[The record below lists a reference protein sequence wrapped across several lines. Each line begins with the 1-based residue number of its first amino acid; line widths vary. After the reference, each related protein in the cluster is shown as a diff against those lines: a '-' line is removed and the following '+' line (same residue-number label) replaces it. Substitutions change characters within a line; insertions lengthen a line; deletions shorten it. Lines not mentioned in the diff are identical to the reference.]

1 VAETSAAPTT
11 AAPATVAPVARSPI
25 AQPEPVAT
33 VAGWEVHVGRSAAGL
48 RLADHTPL
56 AKVLVRAAPGGA
68 VAAHLDVRF
77 GRAARD
83 RHGTLVVGCDPDG
96 WLLLGPP
103 GAEAGIAGRVRE
115 LADDGPVTVL
125 EIFGHGRALVRLT
138 GADAPRLLAKVCAI
152 DLDDSF
158 TPDGAAFR
166 SSVAKVA
173 TDVVR
178 DDVSGERS
186 YLLHCERSS
195 GQYLFDALM
204 DAGEE
209 FGIERDGFTGREN

>member
-1 VAETSAAPTT
+1 VVETSSAPVAEPAP
-11 AAPATVAPVARSPI
+11 VAPVARSPI

-33 VAGWEVHVGRSAAGL
+33 VSGWEVHAGRSTAAL
-48 RLADHTPL
+48 RLADQTPL
-56 AKVLVRAAPGGA
+56 AKVLVRATPGGA
-68 VAAHLDVRF
+68 VAAHLGVPF

-103 GAEAGIAGRVRE
+103 GGEAAIAGPIRE
-115 LADDGPVTVL
+115 LADEGPVTVL
-125 EIFGHGRALVRLT
+125 EIFGHGRALIRLT

-152 DLDDSF
+152 DLDDSV
-158 TPDGAAFR
+158 TPNGAAFR

-173 TDVVR
+173 ADVVR
-178 DDVSGERS
+178 DDVSGARS

-195 GQYLFDALM
+195 GQYLFDAIM
-204 DAGEE
+204 DAGAE
-209 FGIERDGFTGREN
+209 FCIERDGFTGRES